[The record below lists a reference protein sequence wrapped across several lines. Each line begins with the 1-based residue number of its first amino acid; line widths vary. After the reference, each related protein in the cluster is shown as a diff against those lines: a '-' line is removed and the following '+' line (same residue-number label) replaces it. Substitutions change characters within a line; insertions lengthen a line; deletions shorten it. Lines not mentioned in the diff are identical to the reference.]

1 MLIVGKENQ
10 VEYRPVELGQ
20 MVDGF
25 RVVTQE
31 YCGRKIILKGLVR
44 PGMTVAPRLVPMRQ
58 NVTDKQTATL
68 TKADGDA
75 PKAVRQ

>member
-20 MVDGF
+20 MVDGL

-31 YCGRKIILKGLVR
+31 YSREKNHPQGCWS
-44 PGMTVAPRLVPMRQ
+44 GMTVAPRLVPMRQ

-68 TKADGDA
+68 TKADGDSA
-75 PKAVRQ
+75 SKAVRQ